1 MLNPESGGTDP
12 MNYRVAFLSPV
23 SFFKGGAE
31 RSLFDLM
38 ANPHVDPLLVVPAE
52 GPVSE
57 QAASR
62 GIPVEVVDFGQVAA
76 IRRPVRPSSVGAA
89 FGDWFG
95 AARKLMAV
103 TKRHGADIV
112 HSNGLKAHCIA
123 GLARKLGG
131 EACVFH
137 VRDIAVRGS
146 ERLIW
151 KGLARSSD
159 HTVLVSRA
167 CWPGE
172 MLPGNVSV
180 VFNGVK
186 QDGAAQPLQS
196 VQAPSAAA
204 LQAPRAHAPL
214 VVGICG
220 RIHPFKGHHVAI
232 DWLGAARR
240 RGIDITLLV
249 RGEAEAEDRP
259 YLESLKRQA
268 EALGLA
274 DSVRFE
280 GRFEGLAAIYNG
292 LDAVLVPSETP
303 DPLPRSVMEAMSM
316 GLPVVGYP
324 AGGIVEMIDHR
335 ENGWLA
341 GDADAFCAAM
351 EEISSLGPML
361 VELQKSAARTV
372 AERFGM
378 ERMHRQVNQV
388 YSTVLGR

>member
-1 MLNPESGGTDP
+1 MMSPASAGTDP

-23 SFFKGGAE
+23 PFFKGGAE

-38 ANPHVDPLLVVPAE
+38 ANPKVDPLLIVPAE

-76 IRRPVRPSSVGAA
+76 IRRPVRPASVGAA
-89 FGDWFG
+89 VSDWFG
-95 AARKLMAV
+95 AARRLMAV
-103 TKRHGADIV
+103 TRRHGADIV

-131 EACVFH
+131 KACVFH

-172 MLPGNVSV
+172 MLPENVSV

-186 QDGAAQPLQS
+186 RDHEPRPFRAAGADASLT
-196 VQAPSAAA
+196 
-204 LQAPRAHAPL
+204 
-214 VVGICG
+214 VGICG
-220 RIHPFKGHHVAI
+220 RIHPFKGHHVAL
-232 DWLGAARR
+232 DWLGAAHR
-240 RGIDITLLV
+240 RGLKITLLV

-259 YLESLKRQA
+259 YLESLKHQA
-268 EALGLA
+268 EALGLK
-274 DSVRFE
+274 DHVRFE

-341 GDADAFCAAM
+341 GDAEAFCTAM
-351 EEISSLGPML
+351 EEISTLGPML

-378 ERMHRQVNQV
+378 ERMHRQVNEV
-388 YSTVLGR
+388 YSAVLAR

>member
-1 MLNPESGGTDP
+1 MLYPENDGTDP

-23 SFFKGGAE
+23 PFFKGGAE

-89 FGDWFG
+89 VGDWVG
-95 AARKLMAV
+95 AARRLKDV
-103 TKRHGADIV
+103 TRRHGAQIV

-151 KGLARSSD
+151 KSLARSSD

-172 MLPGNVSV
+172 ALPQNVSV

-186 QDGAAQPLQS
+186 RDDVPQSFQARAAES
-196 VQAPSAAA
+196 G
-204 LQAPRAHAPL
+204 L

-220 RIHPFKGHHVAI
+220 RIHPFKGHHVAL
-232 DWLGAARR
+232 DWLGAAHR
-240 RGIDITLLV
+240 RGQRITLLV
-249 RGEAEAEDRP
+249 RGEAEEEDRR
-259 YLESLKRQA
+259 YLDSLKRQA
-268 EALGLA
+268 EALGLK
-274 DSVRFE
+274 DFVRFE

-341 GDADAFCAAM
+341 GDAEAFCTAM

-361 VELQKSAARTV
+361 VELQKRAARTV

-378 ERMHRQVNQV
+378 ERMHRQVNHV

>member
-1 MLNPESGGTDP
+1 MLNPASGGTDP
-12 MNYRVAFLSPV
+12 MKYRIAFLSPV
-23 SFFKGGAE
+23 PFFKGGAE

-38 ANPHVDPLLVVPAE
+38 ANPHIDPLLVVPE
-52 GPVSE
+52 QGPVSE

-89 FGDWFG
+89 MSDWFG
-95 AARKLMAV
+95 AARKLKAV
-103 TKRHGADIV
+103 TRRHGAQIV

-151 KGLARSSD
+151 KSLARTSD

-186 QDGAAQPLQS
+186 PDNMPVSLDTAIQS
-196 VQAPSAAA
+196 RRTGGS
-204 LQAPRAHAPL
+204 L

-220 RIHPFKGHHVAI
+220 RIHPFKGHHVAL
-232 DWLGAARR
+232 DWLGAAHR
-240 RGIDITLLV
+240 RGLRITLLV
-249 RGEAEAEDRP
+249 RGEAEEEDRP

-268 EALGLA
+268 EALGLR
-274 DSVRFE
+274 DFVHFE

-341 GDADAFCAAM
+341 GDAQAFCTAM

-378 ERMHRQVNQV
+378 ERMHRQVNDV
-388 YSTVLGR
+388 YSAVLGR

>member
-1 MLNPESGGTDP
+1 MLNPASGGSGP
-12 MNYRVAFLSPV
+12 VNYRVAFLSPV

-38 ANPHVDPLLVVPAE
+38 ANPNVDPLLVVPAE

-172 MLPGNVSV
+172 ALPGNVSV

-186 QDGAAQPLQS
+186 RSDVPQLPSGSLSEATRPRGAGTS
-196 VQAPSAAA
+196 
-204 LQAPRAHAPL
+204 L

-232 DWLGAARR
+232 DWLGAAHR
-240 RGIDITLLV
+240 RGLPITLLV
-249 RGEAEAEDRP
+249 RGEAEEEDRP
-259 YLESLKRQA
+259 YLDSLKRQA
-268 EALGLA
+268 DALGLK
-274 DSVRFE
+274 DFVRFE

-341 GDADAFCAAM
+341 GDAEAFCAAM

-378 ERMHRQVNQV
+378 ERMHRQVNDV
-388 YSTVLGR
+388 YSAVLGR